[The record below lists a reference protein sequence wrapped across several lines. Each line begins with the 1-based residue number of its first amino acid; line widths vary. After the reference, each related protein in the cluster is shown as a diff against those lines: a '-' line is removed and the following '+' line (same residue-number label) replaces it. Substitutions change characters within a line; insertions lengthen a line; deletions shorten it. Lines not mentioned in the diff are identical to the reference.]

1 VSRWTSGFE
10 LGQMSAKAAN
20 VLHVRGGKL
29 TKLVIY
35 FDRERALADLGLPSE
50 ARSRG
55 ILNRCRIARIAAAR
69 LARYQLDDRDDPS
82 SLRGLLTEVGVLRI
96 NAVSKIP
103 QSLPF
108 GFVLNDLRT
117 VVQTAEN
124 DVRMLPQVVVP
135 RRVLRPPPQRCDD
148 GHAIAVVEVERGI
161 PT

>member
-1 VSRWTSGFE
+1 
-10 LGQMSAKAAN
+10 MSQ
-20 VLHVRGGKL
+20 V
-29 TKLVIY
+29 T
-35 FDRERALADLGLPSE
+35 
-50 ARSRG
+50 
-55 ILNRCRIARIAAAR
+55 RCRNARIAAAR

-82 SLRGLLTEVGVLRI
+82 SLRGLLTEVGVLGI

-108 GFVLNDLRT
+108 GFVLNDFRA

-124 DVRMLPQVVVP
+124 DVRMLAEVVVP

-161 PT
+161 PTWLPCTRASRLKQSRGNRCRAAEPTPRQLQQVRIDLPGDVDRKPGA